1 MPVAPFKKGSTGVST
16 AAADSFKMTAS
27 QAGPTRKFLMRRVL
41 PSLATLLIRL
51 LDLTWRYR
59 ETGRDNFD
67 NARATGRPIVGAFLH
82 GRIFPLLRYMGRPQ
96 NGRWL
101 SMCSKSIDGDA
112 MAQVEKSLGFE
123 VVRGSSGRDGLQA
136 AVDIIRRVR
145 EDSDLYACLAV
156 DGSRGPRG
164 RVQGGIVALAQ
175 RTGGLILPVA
185 SSASP
190 SFIVKRAWD
199 RTILPLPFA
208 CIDIVY
214 GEPIDPAPRLRGQEL
229 EALTSRLETTLL
241 DLHAEADRQS
251 GFLDSEP
258 LQTPSGEPSSDAT

>member
-1 MPVAPFKKGSTGVST
+1 
-16 AAADSFKMTAS
+16 MTAS
-27 QAGPTRKFLMRRVL
+27 QAGPTRKFLMRRVA
-41 PSLATLLIRL
+41 PSMATLLIRL

-82 GRIFPLLRYMGRPQ
+82 GRISPVLRYMGRPK

-101 SMCSKSIDGDA
+101 SMCSKSLDGDA
-112 MAQVEKSLGFE
+112 MAQVEKNLGYE

-136 AVDIIRRVR
+136 AVDIIRRMR
-145 EDSDLYACLAV
+145 ANSDLYACLAV

-175 RTGGLILPVA
+175 RTGGVILPIA

-190 SFIVKRAWD
+190 SFTIKRAWD

-208 CIDIVY
+208 RIDIVY
-214 GEPIDPAPRLRGQEL
+214 GEPIDPAPRLRGREL
-229 EALTSRLETTLL
+229 EALTSRIEASLIE
-241 DLHAEADRQS
+241 LHVQADRQS
-251 GFLDSEP
+251 GFSDTEP
-258 LQTPSGEPSSDAT
+258 LQAPPVSPSSEAP